1 MFEAAL
7 IDKLKNDTLLVAY
20 LAGFGTEPA
29 IFSEFAP
36 EKAVFP
42 YIVFRIDTNATD
54 FMGVHAFNVMVDYF
68 DYNIS
73 RANSRKAVERIEY
86 VLDNTI
92 LQSERLDTIRLSFFA
107 GSPVPEPDPRSVHY
121 NLQFSAR
128 AGRKKWMSQII

>member
-1 MFEAAL
+1 MFESAL
-7 IDKLKNDTLLVAY
+7 IEKLKNDSLLVAL
-20 LAGFGTEPA
+20 LAKHGNEPA

-36 EKAVFP
+36 EGAVFP
-42 YIVFRIDTNATD
+42 YLVFRIDQSSTD
-54 FMGVHAFNVMVDYF
+54 FSGVHSFNVMVDLF

-73 RANSRKAVERIEY
+73 RVNIRKAAERVEY
-86 VLDNTI
+86 VLDTAV
-92 LQSERLDTIRLSFFA
+92 LQSERLDTIRISYFA